1 MRFIHYFINLVF
13 GFALVGLLLSLCLF
27 TWQIGQISTLIYLS
41 FICLL
46 ALIIDNLKKI
56 IL

>member
-13 GFALVGLLLSLCLF
+13 GFALVAALLSLCLF
-27 TWQIGQISTLIYLS
+27 TWQIGQILSIIFLS

-46 ALIIDNLKKI
+46 ALIINNLKN
-56 IL
+56 